1 MGQAF
6 SPVVRDNRLSIN
18 LNVANLCV
26 CVNGSL
32 SLPVQPPCL
41 KRHFSLPSFAEK
53 SKCYAFYR
61 SDPSTIML
69 KYFITSKIH
78 KSESC
83 LSESSEELLQ
93 NVLRAKR
100 NLHYENLLQKVHYSP
115 NCQCVTDGKSK
126 FFPLLLR
133 IPWVPER

>member
-1 MGQAF
+1 M
-6 SPVVRDNRLSIN
+6 VRVNHLSIN
-18 LNVANLCV
+18 LNVPDLCVCV

-41 KRHFSLPSFAEK
+41 KLHFNLPSFVEK
-53 SKCYAFYR
+53 GKCYAFYR

-69 KYFITSKIH
+69 KYFITSKSR

-93 NVLRAKR
+93 NVLKAKR
-100 NLHYENLLQKVHYSP
+100 IVIVLDMVNLNCSP
-115 NCQCVTDGKSK
+115 YC
-126 FFPLLLR
+126 
-133 IPWVPER
+133 